1 MIMPREQNANR
12 TEREQNIII
21 LGMKVKKS
29 IEHEIYNDQFNQS
42 FYSIKLRTKH
52 RMFLLIFA
60 YY

>member
-29 IEHEIYNDQFNQS
+29 TEHEI
-42 FYSIKLRTKH
+42 
-52 RMFLLIFA
+52 
-60 YY
+60 

>member
-29 IEHEIYNDQFNQS
+29 IEHEIYNDQFDLS
-42 FYSIKLRTKH
+42 FCSIKLRTIH
-52 RMFLLIFA
+52 RMLFLIIV

>member
-12 TEREQNIII
+12 TEHEQNTII
-21 LGMKVKKS
+21 LGIKVKKS

-42 FYSIKLRTKH
+42 FCSIKLRTIH
-52 RMFLLIFA
+52 RMLLLIFA